1 MANPVTP
8 PRVQPV
14 VRVAPGAPARPVKA
28 PTTTTFTAA
37 RILFAPEPVIA
48 TAVTVE
54 TVAANVRV
62 MR

>member
-14 VRVAPGAPARPVKA
+14 VRVAPGAPARPVIA
-28 PTTTTFTAA
+28 PTTTTFRAA
-37 RILFAPEPVIA
+37 RILFADEPVKA
-48 TAVTVE
+48 AAVTVE
-54 TVAANVRV
+54 AVAAKVRV